1 MEVAE
6 QVETGDFT
14 IDYFLLC
21 GSKNSEKEAHT
32 TKRMPMER
40 IMSPIPTNGETMP
53 PKRKM
58 MAPTKA
64 EAAPALLCSSFI
76 AMATVLVKHSPLH
89 ANRTTISS
97 SYQGS

>member
-1 MEVAE
+1 MVFAI
-6 QVETGDFT
+6 G
-14 IDYFLLC
+14 YFLLC
-21 GSKNSEKEAHT
+21 RSKNKEKEAHA

-58 MAPTKA
+58 MAPTRA

-76 AMATVLVKHSPLH
+76 AMATVLVKPTQRHEATKAFHLDYFVS
-89 ANRTTISS
+89 
-97 SYQGS
+97 